1 MKYKNIVLI
10 GMPGAGKST
19 LGVLLAKKNNKDFVD
34 TDLLIQ
40 LKHNSSLQD
49 LLDRSGYLKLR
60 ELEEDVL
67 SSLNCTNHIVA
78 TGGSAVYSDKAMAHL
93 KKNSLVVYLQISLS
107 ELQSRV
113 KDYASRGIACKPGDD
128 LPTLYQERQKLYEK
142 FADVTINCDNK
153 SPEEVLKDIGTAIRR
168 L

>member
-19 LGVLLAKKNNKDFVD
+19 LGVLLAKNNNMDFVD

-40 LKHNSSLQD
+40 LKNNSSLQD
-49 LLDRSGYLKLR
+49 LVDNFGYLKLR

-67 SSLNCTNHIVA
+67 SALDCTNHIIA
-78 TGGSAVYSDKAMAHL
+78 TGGSAVYSDKAMRHL
-93 KKNSLVVYLQISLS
+93 KKNSLIVYLQISLS
-107 ELQSRV
+107 ELQTRV

-142 FADVTINCDNK
+142 FADVKIICDNK
-153 SPEEVLKDIGTAIRR
+153 SPEGVLKDIATFVKA

>member
-19 LGVLLAKKNNKDFVD
+19 LGVLLAKKNSMDFVD

-40 LKHNSSLQD
+40 LKNNSSLQD
-49 LLDRSGYLKLR
+49 LVDNFGYLKLR
-60 ELEEDVL
+60 ELEEGVL
-67 SSLNCTNHIVA
+67 CALDCTNHIVA
-78 TGGSAVYSDKAMAHL
+78 TGGSAVYSNKAMVHL
-93 KKNSLVVYLQISLS
+93 KKNSLIIYLQISLS
-107 ELQSRV
+107 ELQVRV
-113 KDYASRGIACKPGDD
+113 KDYANRGIACKPGDD

-153 SPEEVLKDIGTAIRR
+153 SPEDVLRDIDASINAI
-168 L
+168 